1 MSRTYWCFTR
11 PESSWGEHARIPA
24 FGVLQIRVLLKR
36 WSSHSRFPV
45 TSLRSDLYQRI
56 IELLVQARK
65 DAGITQAELGKRIG
79 QRQTFV
85 SKFEL
90 GERRLDVAEFV
101 LVSKAIGVDPSL
113 LLRRAEA
120 GLR

>member
-1 MSRTYWCFTR
+1 M
-11 PESSWGEHARIPA
+11 
-24 FGVLQIRVLLKR
+24 
-36 WSSHSRFPV
+36 
-45 TSLRSDLYQRI
+45 

-65 DAGITQAELGKRIG
+65 DAGITQTELGKRIG

-101 LVSKAIGVDPSL
+101 AVAKALGIDP
-113 LLRRAEA
+113 RRLFEDADHDEPD
-120 GLR
+120 GPRF

>member
-1 MSRTYWCFTR
+1 M
-11 PESSWGEHARIPA
+11 
-24 FGVLQIRVLLKR
+24 
-36 WSSHSRFPV
+36 
-45 TSLRSDLYQRI
+45 

-101 LVSKAIGVDPSL
+101 VVCRAIGADPHDIV
-113 LLRRAEA
+113 RAAEA
-120 GLR
+120 GEY

>member
-1 MSRTYWCFTR
+1 M
-11 PESSWGEHARIPA
+11 
-24 FGVLQIRVLLKR
+24 
-36 WSSHSRFPV
+36 
-45 TSLRSDLYQRI
+45 

-65 DAGITQAELGKRIG
+65 DAGITQVELGERIG

-101 LVSKAIGVDPSL
+101 LVCRAVGVDPRIL
-113 LLRRAEA
+113 IDDADRGDR
-120 GLR
+120 

>member
-1 MSRTYWCFTR
+1 M
-11 PESSWGEHARIPA
+11 
-24 FGVLQIRVLLKR
+24 
-36 WSSHSRFPV
+36 
-45 TSLRSDLYQRI
+45 

-101 LVSKAIGVDPSL
+101 IVSRTIGADPHEII
-113 LLRRAEA
+113 RGAEA
-120 GLR
+120 GDR

>member
-1 MSRTYWCFTR
+1 M
-11 PESSWGEHARIPA
+11 
-24 FGVLQIRVLLKR
+24 
-36 WSSHSRFPV
+36 
-45 TSLRSDLYQRI
+45 

-65 DAGITQAELGKRIG
+65 DGGITQVELGKRIG

-101 LVSKAIGVDPSL
+101 VVSRAIGADL
-113 LLRRAEA
+113 HEIIRAAE
-120 GLR
+120 GNES

>member
-1 MSRTYWCFTR
+1 MS
-11 PESSWGEHARIPA
+11 SI
-24 FGVLQIRVLLKR
+24 
-36 WSSHSRFPV
+36 
-45 TSLRSDLYQRI
+45 RSDLYRRI

-65 DAGITQAELGKRIG
+65 DAGITQVELGKRLG

-101 LVSKAIGVDPSL
+101 TVARAIGTDPCELIQIADRSG
-113 LLRRAEA
+113 R
-120 GLR
+120 

>member
-1 MSRTYWCFTR
+1 M
-11 PESSWGEHARIPA
+11 
-24 FGVLQIRVLLKR
+24 
-36 WSSHSRFPV
+36 
-45 TSLRSDLYQRI
+45 

-101 LVSKAIGVDPSL
+101 LVSRAIGADPHEIIVSAVS
-113 LLRRAEA
+113 AE
-120 GLR
+120 R